1 MFIGHFA
8 VALAA
13 KRGAARVSL
22 GTMILSTSFIDL
34 LWPIFLV
41 LGIEHVR
48 IEPGN
53 TVATPLDFYD
63 YPFTHSLAGVL
74 LWSLLLGSVYFMLKK
89 DRRAA
94 LMVGLGVFSHW
105 VLDFITHRPDLPLAP
120 GSNIFFG
127 LGLWNSLAGTLLLE
141 GGLFIIGVVLYV
153 RCTRPLDR
161 IGVLSFWGLITF
173 LVLVYLGN
181 LFGPPP
187 PETNALGY
195 VGLAMWL
202 FVAWG
207 YWIDWHRKRNEAVG
221 NVEM

>member
-13 KRGAARVSL
+13 KKAAPRVSL

-48 IEPGN
+48 VEPGN
-53 TVATPLDFYD
+53 TVVTPLDFTH
-63 YPFTHSLAGVL
+63 YPFSHSLAGVL

-120 GSNIFFG
+120 GSNLLFG
-127 LGLWNSLAGTLLLE
+127 LGLWNSLAGTLILE
-141 GGLFIIGVVLYV
+141 GGLFIIGVLLYV

-161 IGVLSFWGLITF
+161 TGTLSFWGLISF
-173 LVLVYLGN
+173 LVLVYIGN

-187 PETNALGY
+187 PDTNALGY
-195 VGLAMWL
+195 VGLALWL

-207 YWIDWHRKRNEAVG
+207 YWIDRHRKEG
-221 NVEM
+221 